1 MSYFLYSISD
11 PFMFNLCSKDR
22 SCDHYSC
29 ERHSYGELREL
40 RQTRF
45 LLQVCPREGAMV
57 GPSLH
62 VTHGPGAINAPSK
75 CEGHSSVYPFMPVH
89 SPVPFGTHL

>member
-1 MSYFLYSISD
+1 
-11 PFMFNLCSKDR
+11 MFNLCSKDR

-45 LLQVCPREGAMV
+45 LLQVCPGREQWWDHLFMGHMV
-57 GPSLH
+57 QVPS
-62 VTHGPGAINAPSK
+62 TP
-75 CEGHSSVYPFMPVH
+75 
-89 SPVPFGTHL
+89 HLNVRDTVL